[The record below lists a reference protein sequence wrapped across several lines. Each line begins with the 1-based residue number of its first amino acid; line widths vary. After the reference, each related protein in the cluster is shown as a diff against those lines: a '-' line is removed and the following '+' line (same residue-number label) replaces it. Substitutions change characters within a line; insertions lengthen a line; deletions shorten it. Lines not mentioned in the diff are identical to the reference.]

1 MRFFEF
7 TSLPSS
13 NRQNTV
19 ALREIL
25 QGALQ
30 KPFFWI
36 GLFWEE
42 FHCVTRKFPELH
54 DRLDLAARA
63 GWLYYIAGNTQDE
76 IAKKLGVSR
85 QTAQRLVS
93 LAVSEKLIKVRLDHP
108 IGVCMELAESLKQ
121 TFALE
126 HCEVVPS
133 DPASTSITI
142 GVAEAAAGELE
153 RYLVSQHP
161 VIVAMGTG
169 RMLRAMAEQLTPMEC
184 PQHKLVSLVGN
195 IAPDGSASLFDVAS
209 RVGDRVKAPH
219 YPMPLPVIA
228 STIHEKAL
236 LLAQTQIRNALD
248 LAAQADVTFV
258 GVGDVG
264 DDAALLRDGFVKA
277 DEMRALVRAG
287 AAGEIVGWAFDEQG
301 ALIDGLTNDRVLSVP
316 LNQPA
321 RKKVIG
327 VVMAPS
333 RLRGTRGAL
342 RGRLI
347 NGLITNEAMAAQLI
361 N

>member
-1 MRFFEF
+1 LQTLVF
-7 TSLPSS
+7 SLGF
-13 NRQNTV
+13 
-19 ALREIL
+19 A
-25 QGALQ
+25 G
-30 KPFFWI
+30 
-36 GLFWEE
+36 EE
-42 FHCVTRKFPELH
+42 FHVVTRKFPDLH
-54 DRLDLAARA
+54 DRLDMAARA

-76 IAKKLGVSR
+76 IAGKLGVSR

-108 IGVCMELAESLKQ
+108 IGACMDLADQLKQ
-121 TFALE
+121 TFGLE
-126 HCEVVPS
+126 HCDVVPS
-133 DPASTSITI
+133 DPASTSTTV
-142 GVAEAAAGELE
+142 GVAQAAAGELE

-161 VIVAMGTG
+161 VIIAMGTG

-228 STIHEKAL
+228 TTVHEKTV
-236 LLAQTQIRNALD
+236 LLAQTQLRNALD

-258 GVGDVG
+258 GIGAMG
-264 DDAALLRDGFVKA
+264 DDAALLRDGFVKL
-277 DEMRALVRAG
+277 DEMRALVRSG
-287 AAGEIVGWAFDEQG
+287 AAGEIVGWAFDERG
-301 ALIDGLTNDRVLSVP
+301 ELIDGLTNDRVLSVR
-316 LNQPA
+316 LSQPA

-327 VVMAPS
+327 IVMAPS
-333 RLRGTRGAL
+333 RLKGTIGAL

-347 NGLITNEAMAAQLI
+347 NGLITNEAMAAQLLA
-361 N
+361 